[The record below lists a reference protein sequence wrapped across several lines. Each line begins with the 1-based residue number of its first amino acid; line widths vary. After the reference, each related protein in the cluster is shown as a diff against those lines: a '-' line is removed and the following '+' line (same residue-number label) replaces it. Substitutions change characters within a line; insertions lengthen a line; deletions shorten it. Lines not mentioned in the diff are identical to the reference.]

1 MLKTASSF
9 ANSVGA
15 LNYKGTW
22 NASTNTPTLVSGVG
36 TKGDYYVV
44 SVAGT
49 TNLDGTTL
57 WGVGDLAAFNGSIW
71 QKIDGGDTGL
81 FTSITVAGLTGYMY
95 ANNNT
100 PVTASTTIPVASV
113 TGAVPNTVNVLASGL
128 LTGGGALTGNVTVGL
143 TSVPVANVPG
153 AVPNTVNVLTSGLLS
168 GGGALT
174 GNVTVSLTSVPF
186 ANVTGA
192 GTMASQNANAV
203 AITGGT
209 VDNVVIGGTTPNAAT
224 FTTLTANSTS
234 QFGRASANYKQ
245 VVGGA
250 TGNAVVTSVLGSDA
264 NVSAAFVTKGTG
276 ALDLAAG
283 SSGVNISNGG
293 TVTALTK
300 TSLGLNYTS
309 PPALAI
315 SAPTTAGGVTAT
327 ATTTLQ
333 LGSVTGIVISG
344 GSGYAVGDDFYL
356 VGGTFTTQMRLR
368 VATVSGTAVATV
380 TSVNGGEYTVIPS
393 TPASTTA
400 ITGAGS
406 GCTITPIWALGNTIT
421 ITNAGSGYVEQPTVT
436 FSGGGG
442 SGAAAYATV
451 GSGTTVK
458 SVGSTMSFA
467 VPSGNVLQ
475 LQDNGSAVPNYL
487 TIKAAG
493 TSQLFPNTSNSDL
506 LLSGNGTGGIRFNTN
521 STAQQQMAVTHT
533 ASAVN
538 YVQVTGGATGNAA
551 TVTASAQGSDSN
563 VNMRLT
569 PKGTGTLLT
578 ATAATI
584 LDGTAIPAGGTAGA
598 GYKLSSTANFGI
610 FFGSGAPT
618 LSAAKGS
625 LYMRSDGS
633 SIATRMYINTD
644 GSTTWTNVVT
654 AA

>member
-1 MLKTASSF
+1 
-9 ANSVGA
+9 
-15 LNYKGTW
+15 
-22 NASTNTPTLVSGVG
+22 
-36 TKGDYYVV
+36 
-44 SVAGT
+44 
-49 TNLDGTTL
+49 
-57 WGVGDLAAFNGSIW
+57 
-71 QKIDGGDTGL
+71 
-81 FTSITVAGLTGYMY
+81 MY

-100 PVTASTTIPVASV
+100 PVTASTTIPVANV

-203 AITGGT
+203 VITGGT

-276 ALDLAAG
+276 AIDLAAG

-293 TVTALTK
+293 TVTAVTR
-300 TSLGLNYTS
+300 TASGSNYTS
-309 PPALAI
+309 ATTPAI
-315 SAPTTAGGVTAT
+315 TAPTTAGGVQATAT
-327 ATTTLQ
+327 ANMGMNGNPT
-333 LGSVTGIVISG
+333 VTSG
-344 GSGYAVGDDFYL
+344 GTGYTNGDIL
-356 VGGTFTTQMRLR
+356 
-368 VATVSGTAVATV
+368 TVSGGTYTAQAQLQVTGVSGGVITTV
-380 TSVNGGEYTVIPS
+380 IVINNVGSYTVIP
-393 TPASTTA
+393 ASPFSV
-400 ITGAGS
+400 TGGTGS
-406 GCTITPIWALGNTIT
+406 AATFTLTNWSVQSFN

-451 GSGTTVK
+451 GSE
-458 SVGSTMSFA
+458 
-467 VPSGNVLQ
+467 P
-475 LQDNGSAVPNYL
+475 
-487 TIKAAG
+487 TIKSLFGGATTSGLAVATSGGTQVKFVDVGDGTRPLQIFGGSSTFAAG
-493 TSQLFPNTSNSDL
+493 LFQPISGATLSYNT
-506 LLSGNGTGGIRFNTN
+506 NGGIHAFSTGGRQSQEQFRV
-521 STAQQQMAVTHT
+521 SHT

-538 YVQVTGGATGNAA
+538 YVQVTGGVTGNPA
-551 TVTASAQGSDSN
+551 TVTLSAQGSDSN

-633 SIATRMYINTD
+633 SVSTRMYINTD